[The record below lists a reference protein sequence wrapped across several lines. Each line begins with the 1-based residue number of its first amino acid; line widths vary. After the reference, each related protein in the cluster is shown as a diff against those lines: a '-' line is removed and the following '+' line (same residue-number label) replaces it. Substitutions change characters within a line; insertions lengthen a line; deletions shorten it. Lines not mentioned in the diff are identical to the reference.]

1 MIGGVEVY
9 PLDIKHDER
18 GWLAE
23 ILRTEKK
30 QANEEFAHLYVT
42 VASPGKTKGKH
53 YHHRKV
59 EWFCVVIGEAML
71 FLKDTRTGEEERLPM
86 GEKNMVTVRIPPHVA
101 HAITNTGTVPFYLIV
116 VVSEQFNP
124 KDPDTFPCNFTGL

>member
-9 PLDIKHDER
+9 PLDIKRDER
-18 GWLAE
+18 GWLGE
-23 ILRTEKK
+23 ILRGERK

-42 VASPGKTKGKH
+42 VAFPGKTKGKH

-59 EWFCVVIGEAML
+59 EWFCVVNGEAVL
-71 FLKDTRTGEEERLPM
+71 FLKDIRTGKEEKLTL
-86 GEKNMVTVRIPPHVA
+86 GEKNMATVRIPPYVA
-101 HAITNTGTVPFYLIV
+101 HAITNTGNVPFYLIV

-124 KDPDTFPCNFTGL
+124 KDPDTFPFDFSGL